1 MCRPKPPHG
10 LHDVSHR
17 EWFKMRTFPCP
28 YLEGEV
34 ELTDE
39 REAHRLTFQ
48 YDREADILYI
58 NTVVPYAAQESVELG
73 DEIIARL
80 NPQTGKI
87 ENLEVLF
94 FTSRLLRKELFS
106 LPVIAD
112 LQQAELAYA

>member
-1 MCRPKPPHG
+1 MAQK
-10 LHDVSHR
+10 
-17 EWFKMRTFPCP
+17 
-28 YLEGEV
+28 
-34 ELTDE
+34 
-39 REAHRLTFQ
+39 LTFQ

-58 NTVVPYAAQESVELG
+58 DIVEPYAGQESEELG

-112 LQQAELAYA
+112 LRQEEPAYA